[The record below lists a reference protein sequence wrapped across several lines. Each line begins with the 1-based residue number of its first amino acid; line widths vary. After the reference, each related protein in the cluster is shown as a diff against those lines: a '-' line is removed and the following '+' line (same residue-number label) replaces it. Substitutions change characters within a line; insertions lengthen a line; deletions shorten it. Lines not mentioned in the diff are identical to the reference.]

1 MDIFTHFLDNLVG
14 IFISDIVLQLLSFV
28 AENERVN
35 IKQRQQEG
43 IRIAKEKGVRFG
55 RPAIVLP
62 PNTSEIINDYLLH
75 KINNIDAAKK
85 IGITRGTFFRMLKNY
100 RQIETVDHHIN

>member
-1 MDIFTHFLDNLVG
+1 MCTPLIRLT
-14 IFISDIVLQLLSFV
+14 SWSMM
-28 AENERVN
+28 NEVHALHSLAAL
-35 IKQRQQEG
+35 KPMEG
-43 IRIAKEKGVRFG
+43 YSSFG